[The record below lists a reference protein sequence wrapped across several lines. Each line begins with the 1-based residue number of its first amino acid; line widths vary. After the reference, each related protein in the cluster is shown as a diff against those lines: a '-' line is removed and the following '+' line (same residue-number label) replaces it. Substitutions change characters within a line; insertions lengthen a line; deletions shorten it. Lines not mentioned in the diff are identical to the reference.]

1 MSRRDRGA
9 NAAPGRRELS
19 LRLPPSERGRFHALL
34 QRGVTTRIPARRS
47 ALELLTADLGLDP
60 EYVRTRITTVFVDGR
75 VVDALES
82 ATLEPGSLLALSA
95 AMPGLVGA
103 TLRRGGPY
111 AAMRAEITRP
121 PVRGSRESASATCLV
136 RVRLFNLLL
145 DEVGPSLLARGILLP
160 RGEALALLGDLA
172 PAPEAWPPGEDVE
185 LRVQFS

>member
-1 MSRRDRGA
+1 MSPRDRGA
-9 NAAPGRRELS
+9 NAAPVRRELA
-19 LRLPPSERGRFHALL
+19 LRLPPCERPRFHPLL
-34 QRGVTTRIPARRS
+34 QRGVTIRIPARRS
-47 ALELLTADLGLDP
+47 ALQLLTSDLGLDP
-60 EYVRTRITTVFVDGR
+60 EYVRSRITTVFVDGR

-111 AAMRAEITRP
+111 AAMRAEITRAP
-121 PVRGSRESASATCLV
+121 DGGSRESDSATCLV

-145 DEVGPSLLARGILLP
+145 DEVGPSLLARGIVLP
-160 RGEALALLGDLA
+160 RGEALALVADVA

-185 LRVQFS
+185 LRVRFT